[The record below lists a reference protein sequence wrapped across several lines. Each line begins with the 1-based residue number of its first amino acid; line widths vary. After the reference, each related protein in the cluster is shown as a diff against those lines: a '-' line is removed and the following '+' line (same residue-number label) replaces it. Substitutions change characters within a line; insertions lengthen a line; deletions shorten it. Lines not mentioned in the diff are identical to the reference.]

1 MMISV
6 AGVLVAG
13 SAAALVNTQVLDSS
27 ASPASLSIDAAQQT
41 RQSQQTA
48 PTTTAASIVPAPTVT
63 QPAVVTTSPAAVPSA
78 TQVNYAIGS
87 AGTVTLDTAGDVLTI
102 VAVMPAEGWTVIKSE
117 SEDAINVEV
126 RLEAGDQRAEFHANL
141 LFGVVTVSTET
152 DDATSTSNSV
162 DDHGGDN
169 SGSSGSSGS
178 GGSGSSGSSG
188 HGGGDGGSDD

>member
-13 SAAALVNTQVLDSS
+13 SAAALVNTHVLDSS
-27 ASPASLSIDAAQQT
+27 ATPTSLSIDAAQQT
-41 RQSQQTA
+41 QPTQQTA
-48 PTTTAASIVPAPTVT
+48 PTVTAASIVPAPTVT
-63 QPAVVTTSPAAVPSA
+63 QPAVVTTLPAAAPSA

-102 VAVMPAEGWTVIKSE
+102 VTVTPAEGWTVTKSE
-117 SEDAINVEV
+117 SEDAVNVEV

-141 LFGVVTVSTET
+141 LFGVVTVSTEI

-169 SGSSGSSGS
+169 SGSGSDSSGSGSSGS
-178 GGSGSSGSSG
+178 G
-188 HGGGDGGSDD
+188 HGDSDD